1 MLTSEYVKESK
12 VSFLK
17 LAKARRSSTV
27 NSELIKKVKN
37 QFSFLNINQN
47 QAVPVSIEMLMDFN
61 SFILLTRQRG
71 INLYDFQLPNAST
84 FRALLID

>member
-17 LAKARRSSTV
+17 LAKARRSSTL
-27 NSELIKKVKN
+27 NSELIKKVKD

-47 QAVPVSIEMLMDFN
+47 QAVPVSIKMLMDFN